1 MFRSWKTSIIAL
13 AAILTL
19 APLASAQ
26 RMSARSAPS
35 TTVVV
40 PTQRFVVVR
49 PFGWYDPWWGPAYG
63 PYGYVPAQYT
73 GEVKIVTERKDAS
86 IYVDGGFAGRADKL
100 KKFPL
105 QSGNH
110 NIELRDSD
118 GRTLYQE
125 RVQVIAGK
133 TTKIHIG

>member
-1 MFRSWKTSIIAL
+1 MFRGWKTYIFVL
-13 AAILTL
+13 AGILTL
-19 APLASAQ
+19 APLASAA
-26 RMSARSAPS
+26 RGSATSAPS
-35 TTVVV
+35 TPVVV
-40 PTQRFVVVR
+40 QRFVVVR
-49 PFGWYDPWWGPAYG
+49 PFGWYDPWWGPAYV

-73 GEVKIVTERKDAS
+73 GEVRIVTERKDAR

-105 QSGNH
+105 QAGNH

-118 GRTLYQE
+118 GRTFYQE

>member
-1 MFRSWKTSIIAL
+1 MFRSWKTSIIAV
-13 AAILTL
+13 AAIFTL

-26 RMSARSAPS
+26 RASPSPAPS

-49 PFGWYDPWWGPAYG
+49 PFGWYDPWWGPAYV
-63 PYGYVPAQYT
+63 PYGYAPAQYT
-73 GEVKIVTERKDAS
+73 GEVKIVTERKEAS
-86 IYVDGGFAGRADKL
+86 IYVDGGYAGRADKL

-133 TTKIHIG
+133 TTKIHAG

>member
-1 MFRSWKTSIIAL
+1 MFGSWKTSIIAL

-19 APLASAQ
+19 VPLASAQ
-26 RMSARSAPS
+26 RGSASSGSS

-40 PTQRFVVVR
+40 PAQRFVVVR
-49 PFGWYDPWWGPAYG
+49 PFGWYDPWWAYG
-63 PYGYVPAQYT
+63 PYAYVPAQYT
-73 GEVKIVTERKDAS
+73 GEVKITTERKDAR

-105 QSGNH
+105 QAGNH

-118 GRTLYQE
+118 GRTFYQE

-133 TTKIHIG
+133 TTKIHVG

>member
-1 MFRSWKTSIIAL
+1 MFRSWKTSIIAV

-26 RMSARSAPS
+26 RASPSPAPS

-63 PYGYVPAQYT
+63 PYAYGPAQYA
-73 GEVKIVTERKDAS
+73 GDVKIVTERKDAL
-86 IYVDGGFAGRADKL
+86 IYVDGGYAGRADKL
-100 KKFPL
+100 KKFTLP
-105 QSGNH
+105 SGNH
-110 NIELRDSD
+110 DIETRFRRPHVL
-118 GRTLYQE
+118 
-125 RVQVIAGK
+125 
-133 TTKIHIG
+133 